1 MKRVWIVGA
10 GKRVRETA
18 LPALASLAGEF
29 EVGAVLARS
38 ERELVAAGRAWPVR
52 TLKSLEGSELADG
65 DVVYVAVGKDAV
77 PFVLIDLMR
86 FDRGRIELLIDTP
99 VLRFKHLRHT
109 PLLAPWKRAGV
120 AEDVAFLP
128 WYETVR
134 AAAGSIE
141 RVLFDRSAYAYHGCA
156 AAKALVGAE
165 RIASARRTKRADGH
179 ERAYRF
185 TDGREVLVVE
195 PRDYA
200 QGRVVV
206 HGARASVSDRWET
219 GDEPREERGASSAG
233 ERDRTP
239 SPALP
244 RLDLAP
250 IVERGLCVG
259 FRAGNIATRLD
270 PREAEL
276 TRGDAERASV
286 TARMESMKRIGFR
299 RLLQALASERGAYPI
314 EQGLDDMAVDWFLE
328 RFGRWRANALLDVR
342 RPFARELWSWLGRL
356 R

>member
-1 MKRVWIVGA
+1 MKRVWILGA

-128 WYETVR
+128 WYETVH
-134 AAAGSIE
+134 AAVGSVE

-165 RIASARRTKRADGH
+165 RIASARRKKRTDGH
-179 ERAYRF
+179 ERVYRF
-185 TDGREVLVVE
+185 DGGRTALVRE

-206 HGARASVSDRWET
+206 HGARAAVSDRWEP
-219 GDEPREERGASSAG
+219 GEVRRD
-233 ERDRTP
+233 ERD
-239 SPALP
+239 ALP

-250 IVERGLCVG
+250 IVERGFCVG
-259 FRAGNIATRLD
+259 FRAGSVETRLD

-276 TRGDAERASV
+276 TRGDPERASV

-299 RLLQALASERGAYPI
+299 RMLRSLASERGAYPI

-328 RFGRWRANALLDVR
+328 RLGRWSANALFDVR
-342 RPFARELWSWLGRL
+342 RPFAHDLWSWLGRL
-356 R
+356 K

>member
-38 ERELVAAGRAWPVR
+38 ERELQAAGRAWPVR
-52 TLKSLEGSELADG
+52 TLKSLSGSELG
-65 DVVYVAVGKDAV
+65 DDDVLYVAVGKDAV

-86 FDRGRIELLIDTP
+86 FDRGRLELLIDTP

-134 AAAGSIE
+134 AAAGPVE
-141 RVLFDRSAYAYHGCA
+141 RVVFDRSAYAYHGCA

-165 RIASARRTKRADGH
+165 RIASARRKKIAGGAERTYAFDGGRRAI
-179 ERAYRF
+179 
-185 TDGREVLVVE
+185 VLE

-206 HGARASVSDRWET
+206 HGARASVSDRWEP
-219 GDEPREERGASSAG
+219 GDGPREERE
-233 ERDRTP
+233 ERDGTT
-239 SPALP
+239 SPARA
-244 RLDLAP
+244 RLDLLP
-250 IVERGLCVG
+250 IVDRGLCVG
-259 FRAGNIATRLD
+259 FRAGPHETRLD

-276 TRGDAERASV
+276 TRGDPDRASV

-299 RLLQALASERGAYPI
+299 RLLQSIAAGRGAYPV

-328 RFGRWRANALLDVR
+328 RFRSYRANALTDVR
-342 RPFARELWSWLGRL
+342 EPFARWFWGLFGRL